1 MVKSFDLK
9 ETLSSVTFL
18 EGRTIDSDTR
28 GTFSRVTTYRDGG
41 IFVGGFSG
49 ISQWERHPNGDELVQ
64 VLKGAVTLTLKVK
77 KIKKLI
83 ELGSGML
90 AIVPKNTWHQFYSP
104 TGVTLMTITPEPTE
118 HYNVS
123 CKKAV

>member
-1 MVKSFDLK
+1 MVESFDLK

-77 KIKKLI
+77 KIK
-83 ELGSGML
+83 E
-90 AIVPKNTWHQFYSP
+90 
-104 TGVTLMTITPEPTE
+104 
-118 HYNVS
+118 
-123 CKKAV
+123 